1 MGGSIMI
8 VKKNIT
14 KYSIEYTLIQ
24 GNKVFKFQ
32 EYTDDFW
39 ADRKIYPN
47 DKKPMFL
54 KGHTHFSEMGQNIG
68 FATMWFPITKKNIT
82 NIKDAK
88 RFVRNR
94 EYL

>member
-1 MGGSIMI
+1 MI

-14 KYSIEYTLIQ
+14 KYSVEYTLIQ
-24 GNKVFKFQ
+24 GDKVFQFI
-32 EYTDDFW
+32 EYTDDLW
-39 ADRKIYPN
+39 ADKKMYPN
-47 DKKPMFL
+47 DNKPMFP
-54 KGHTHFSEMGQNIG
+54 KGYTDFSQRGEHIG
-68 FATMWFPITKKNIT
+68 LGYMWFPATNKNIT

>member
-1 MGGSIMI
+1 MI

-14 KYSIEYTLIQ
+14 KYSVEYTLIQ
-24 GNKVFKFQ
+24 GDKVFQFI
-32 EYTDDFW
+32 EYTDDLW
-39 ADRKIYPN
+39 ADRKMYPN
-47 DKKPMFL
+47 DTKPMFP
-54 KGHTHFSEMGQNIG
+54 KGYTDFSQRGEHIG
-68 FATMWFPITKKNIT
+68 LGYMWFPATNKNIT

>member
-1 MGGSIMI
+1 MI

-24 GNKVFKFQ
+24 GDKVFQFA
-32 EYTDDFW
+32 EYTDGKTDFSK
-39 ADRKIYPN
+39 RGEY
-47 DKKPMFL
+47 
-54 KGHTHFSEMGQNIG
+54 IG
-68 FATMWFPITKKNIT
+68 LGYIWSPATNKNIT

-88 RFVRNR
+88 KFVRNR